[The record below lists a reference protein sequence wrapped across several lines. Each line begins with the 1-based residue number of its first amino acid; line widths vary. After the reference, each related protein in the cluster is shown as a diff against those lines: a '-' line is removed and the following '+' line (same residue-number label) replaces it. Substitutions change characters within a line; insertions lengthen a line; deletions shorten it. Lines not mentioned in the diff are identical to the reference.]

1 MSLRYREL
9 FLCRHAGPE
18 QPIERWPGKYVT
30 TGDSGFWGELKLWYW
45 LTLIEKGLV
54 GLQKCSVQFKQ
65 ATLPSETVSPVSVTV
80 SQICSP
86 GLHSAALRGCKL
98 FNKSVA
104 PGKLLTVQ

>member
-1 MSLRYREL
+1 MLS
-9 FLCRHAGPE
+9 
-18 QPIERWPGKYVT
+18 K
-30 TGDSGFWGELKLWYW
+30 
-45 LTLIEKGLV
+45 LIETAEAATIGLKTILPSL
-54 GLQKCSVQFKQ
+54 GSTEEQQSMQ